1 MKEFKLKIEGK
12 NFNVSVNESGENTA
26 EVIVNGKAFNVEI
39 EKQETK
45 KPVAKTIAAAP
56 APKAAQKAASPV
68 AAAPKA
74 TGGSQS
80 VKSPLPGSIFKVL
93 VSAGQAVKRGDTI
106 ITIESMKM
114 ENSILASKDGTITAV
129 YVQPGQNVLQG
140 DALFDLE

>member
-1 MKEFKLKIEGK
+1 MKEFKFKIEGK
-12 NFNVSVNESGENTA
+12 NFNVSVNESGENLA
-26 EVIVNGKAFNVEI
+26 EVVVNGKTFNVEI
-39 EKQETK
+39 EKQETT
-45 KPVAKTIAAAP
+45 KPVARKIAAAP

-74 TGGSQS
+74 AGGSQS